1 MKFCKSGPRRPART
15 CAEDGR
21 KHPTLA
27 VAHGAAVGQGPAL
40 QDVGAAAPLGGV
52 HATLVAA
59 VPLARQ
65 NPPVVIAVHLKETE
79 RRTAARAAPPA
90 DCVGFIPSVLV
101 EKGPKKKK

>member
-1 MKFCKSGPRRPART
+1 MWRGAFFLNTKMKFCESGPRRPART
-15 CAEDGR
+15 SAEDGR

-27 VAHGAAVGQGPAL
+27 VAHGAAVGRGPAL

-79 RRTAARAAPPA
+79 RRTADDNPAARAAPPA
-90 DCVGFIPSVLV
+90 D
-101 EKGPKKKK
+101 